1 VHDFL
6 QFGRRKVQD
15 RKKKRSLKDYII
27 ALFKGLQT
35 KACHAYPEFNPSLL
49 R

>member
-1 VHDFL
+1 MNFSSL
-6 QFGRRKVQD
+6 GGGRFRIG
-15 RKKKRSLKDYII
+15 KKSSLKDYII